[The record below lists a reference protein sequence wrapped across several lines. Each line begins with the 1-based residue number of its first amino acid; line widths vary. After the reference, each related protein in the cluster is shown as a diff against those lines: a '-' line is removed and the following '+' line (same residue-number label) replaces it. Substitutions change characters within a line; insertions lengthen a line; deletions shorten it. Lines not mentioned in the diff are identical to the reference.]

1 MITALREEVQSLNR
15 KLESQGDGKDNWK
28 AMVQN
33 CICSARSQLAL
44 HKGTA
49 SDLILALFQASFER
63 LPSFQ
68 SHGETFAS

>member
-1 MITALREEVQSLNR
+1 MITALREEVQSLKR
-15 KLESQGDGKDNWK
+15 QLESQGDGNDTWK

-33 CICSARSQLAL
+33 CICSARSQLSVAD
-44 HKGTA
+44 GNDFRPDPG
-49 SDLILALFQASFER
+49 SVPRVIER